1 LQWTLFSFL
10 ESIFKSS
17 AYCVDMTLVNLHSKH
32 ILFFWPNLPRVG
44 IDFIAAKGS
53 LLFLTLCIHSP
64 QSFARV
70 MYCQNLDFWE
80 DVCAKYSG
88 GAYSK
93 DVCKF
98 WGGGEQ
104 FKTLGFQL
112 HVCWIFTI
120 RITRC
125 KRSTNIFWIIQ
136 VRMGLFLSGDIHEG
150 IYISKL

>member
-1 LQWTLFSFL
+1 MLWIIAATTA
-10 ESIFKSS
+10 IF
-17 AYCVDMTLVNLHSKH
+17 CRIV
-32 ILFFWPNLPRVG
+32 
-44 IDFIAAKGS
+44 AAKGS

-98 WGGGEQ
+98 
-104 FKTLGFQL
+104 
-112 HVCWIFTI
+112 
-120 RITRC
+120 
-125 KRSTNIFWIIQ
+125 
-136 VRMGLFLSGDIHEG
+136 
-150 IYISKL
+150 

>member
-1 LQWTLFSFL
+1 MSLYMPIKFPSYLHTILSYSFSTFCWYSILSHWTIIHRCYF
-10 ESIFKSS
+10 IF
-17 AYCVDMTLVNLHSKH
+17 
-32 ILFFWPNLPRVG
+32 
-44 IDFIAAKGS
+44 AAEGS

-70 MYCQNLDFWE
+70 MYCQNFDFWE

-104 FKTLGFQL
+104 FETLGFQL
-112 HVCWIFTI
+112 RVCWIFI
-120 RITRC
+120 DKYVLNNSGKYGWLYFFLVIYMKAFIFRC
-125 KRSTNIFWIIQ
+125 A
-136 VRMGLFLSGDIHEG
+136 V
-150 IYISKL
+150 